1 MFTHHRTQGFI
12 LGKTDRGEYDRVFTI
27 YTKDFGKLELL
38 AKAERKIKSKLR
50 GGLELFYLSDIE
62 FIQGKAYKTLTDAI
76 LIDDFKALRKDLERL
91 VIAYKVSEVFD
102 KLVRGQEPDEKIWK
116 LLSEVFGKLNNSPF
130 GILYYYFLWNF
141 LSLLGYQPALYFCSG
156 CRKKLTLGN
165 IYFNFKA
172 GGLICSHC
180 QKGEEDKSSSSPI
193 TDRVSLVRR
202 GDINPNA
209 IKIIR
214 LVLKKDWQVLK
225 KLKFSEEDLKSLKI
239 FSKQY
244 FLEILEQTE

>member
-1 MFTHHRTQGFI
+1 M
-12 LGKTDRGEYDRVFTI
+12 GKTDRGEYDRVFTF

-62 FIQGKAYKTLTDAI
+62 FIQSKAHKTLTDAI
-76 LIDDFKALRKDLERL
+76 LIDDFKTLRKDLERL
-91 VIAYKVSEVFD
+91 IIAHKVSEIFD

-116 LLSEVFGKLNNSPF
+116 LLSEVFEKLNNWPLAVSYWQL
-130 GILYYYFLWNF
+130 LYYYFLWNF
-141 LSLLGYQPALYFCSG
+141 LSLLGYQLDTYFCSV
-156 CRKKLTLGN
+156 CQKKLTFGN

-172 GGLICSHC
+172 GGLTCSHC
-180 QKGEEDKSSSSPI
+180 QKL
-193 TDRVSLVRR
+193 SLLKNRE
-202 GDINPNA
+202 INPNA

-214 LVLKKDWQVLK
+214 LILKKDWQVLK

-239 FSKQY
+239 LSQQY
-244 FLEILEQTE
+244 FLEILRQTE